1 MKIVVLRIC
10 SKCWPWN
17 IAGGSEEA
25 GECYGET
32 HRPLA
37 TGHDRLVGLIPQ
49 TDFRFALRALHRGN
63 AAGDS
68 GRMPGEAGS
77 YAVAVVWGVGKA
89 VKEAKEEQ
97 SGAVPALERVPA
109 FSHRWARRRRVVRL
123 SACAALLGRSARAL
137 LGWAPASASRWS
149 YPPSPLAR
157 RPSSASC
164 R

>member
-1 MKIVVLRIC
+1 MVRHIGRLRRAGRID
-10 SKCWPWN
+10 SADGFPFRPPS
-17 IAGGSEEA
+17 IASWQR
-25 GECYGET
+25 C
-32 HRPLA
+32 
-37 TGHDRLVGLIPQ
+37 
-49 TDFRFALRALHRGN
+49 
-63 AAGDS
+63 
-68 GRMPGEAGS
+68 GRVPGEAGS
-77 YAVAVVWGVGKA
+77 DAVAVVFGVGKA